1 MLTLS
6 SAAPVLA
13 RPSALLSPSATSS
26 YVTLRQVAAAAER
39 AQDGDGEFVLQFP
52 LPLVNYTSNGEPQSS
67 SKSEWVHSVL
77 TGLDLA
83 VTYPVTDLTVLRRHG
98 ANITYFIDFSPFFY
112 RSLKKGAT
120 TYRLHARG
128 LVRDALGPC
137 VLNRSSPICIA
148 VFVDI
153 GRVAQKAFTDKARGH
168 GDEVAADAPKDGD
181 TPMPTLADYDAFKS
195 NRNAQASIWLLIE
208 ERPANFFAH

>member
-1 MLTLS
+1 M
-6 SAAPVLA
+6 
-13 RPSALLSPSATSS
+13 
-26 YVTLRQVAAAAER
+26 AAAAER

-128 LVRDALGPC
+128 LVRDALGEA
-137 VLNRSSPICIA
+137 IA
-148 VFVDI
+148 ATGDDRVVSR
-153 GRVAQKAFTDKARGH
+153 GRLD
-168 GDEVAADAPKDGD
+168 
-181 TPMPTLADYDAFKS
+181 L
-195 NRNAQASIWLLIE
+195 
-208 ERPANFFAH
+208 